1 MQTLLKL
8 SNGTEIPA
16 LGLGV
21 WQVPDGPTTEGAVTA
36 ALETG
41 YRLIDTAQAYGNE
54 SSVGR
59 AIRSSGVPREEIFLT
74 TKFNPGR
81 RDPHAEMEKS
91 LERLGLEYVD
101 LYLVHW
107 PQGGPT
113 VAWPGMEAAHA
124 AGLTKGIGVSNF
136 SAAELAEVSKTS
148 QVAPMVNQFQYSP
161 FLDRRALVEACVDA
175 GVVPQGYSP
184 LGTGEHLGDP
194 VVAKIAAAT
203 GRTPAQVLIRWSLQR
218 GVSVIP
224 KSATRSRI
232 EENFGALEF
241 ELDDE
246 SMAALDALDTSG
258 HTADAKAPGQ
268 KWWS

>member
-1 MQTLLKL
+1 MQTTLKL
-8 SNGTEIPA
+8 SNGAEIPV

-21 WQVPDGPTTEGAVTA
+21 WQVPDGPITEAAVTA

-54 SSVGR
+54 ASVGR
-59 AIRSSGVPREEIFLT
+59 AIRNSGVPREEIFLT
-74 TKFNPGR
+74 TKFHPGR
-81 RDPHAEMEKS
+81 RDPLAEIEKS
-91 LERLGLEYVD
+91 LELLDTEYVD

-107 PQGGPT
+107 PQGGAT

-124 AGLTKGIGVSNF
+124 AGLAKGIGVSNF
-136 SAAELAEVSKTS
+136 STAELTEVSESS
-148 QVAPMVNQFQYSP
+148 QVAPMANQFQYSP
-161 FLDRRALVEACVDA
+161 FVDRRSLVEACVAA

-184 LGTGEHLGDP
+184 LGTGEHLDDP
-194 VVAKIAAAT
+194 AVAKLATAT

-224 KSATRSRI
+224 KSSTPSRI
-232 EENFGALEF
+232 KENFVALDF
-241 ELDDE
+241 ELDDD
-246 SMAALDALDTSG
+246 SMAALDALDATS
-258 HTADAKAPGQ
+258 HTAEAKASSQ